1 MRTVADCMT
10 LEVYAVAPDTGLDV
24 TGRLLY
30 GKHVSGA
37 PVVDAGGAAIGV
49 VTAKDLVDP
58 DRRRSPQP
66 GSSTVYRL
74 TGGDGCEKIDGGPA
88 RTPGRVADVMT
99 SFVVAVPPTTELRDA
114 MRLMVA
120 EDIHRLFVI
129 DERKQIIGI
138 VSSMDLLRALLD
150 S

>member
-1 MRTVADCMT
+1 MT

-30 GKHVSGA
+30 SRHISGA
-37 PVVDAGGAAIGV
+37 PVVDSRGAAVGV

-58 DRRRSPQP
+58 DRRRSVEP

-74 TGGDGCEKIDGGPA
+74 TSGGCEKLDGGPA
-88 RTPGRVADVMT
+88 GAPGRAADVMT
-99 SFVVAVPPTTELRDA
+99 SFVVAVSPATELRDA
-114 MRLMVA
+114 ARLMVA

-138 VSSMDLLRALLD
+138 VSSMDLLRALLAA
-150 S
+150 